1 MLTRRIASALASS
14 RGLFVTAVLAG
25 AVSGLGFLG
34 IAEANHIVSAQ
45 FRDADGLVVGNEVRV
60 AGVTA
65 GSVKSIQITVDPNSG
80 QQFAAVQMSIDSSQ
94 WPLHQGTTIA
104 VKPKG
109 VLSNV
114 FVDLQP
120 GPQGNPSLGDKPFF
134 ALDQTRS
141 PVGLDELS
149 NLFDPSVRDSIRTQL
164 QEGVLALGGNGALD
178 LNQTIFYA
186 NPLTKSAVPVTDV
199 LAQRSP
205 QLDKLNFEFDTISA
219 EIAREDS
226 NLRPLIVNLN
236 TLLGALAAREADLQ
250 GTLDQAAG
258 FFTKLDTALFS
269 VTQPDPRNAN
279 SESDLARFFDQG
291 PQALSCAAAVS
302 TYFTPLIQQVNPHIE
317 SLDVLLGEFVTATG
331 YNSAQPPPGL
341 PGQQSTQ
348 SAPIDTLRVDA
359 SLPPQNDPSTGSG
372 GLGAEHKPGFLE
384 GKPLGF
390 PSNIAV
396 PGFANSCAAPPAL
409 AGVTP

>member
-14 RGLFVTAVLAG
+14 RGLFLTAVLAG
-25 AVSGLGFLG
+25 SITGLGFLG
-34 IAEANHIVSAQ
+34 IAESNHVVTAQ

-65 GSVKSIQITVDPNSG
+65 GSVKSIRVTVDPTSG
-80 QQFAAVQMSIDSSQ
+80 QQYAEVQMQVDSAQ
-94 WPLHQGTTIA
+94 WPLHQGTSVA

-120 GPQGNPSLGDKPFF
+120 GPVGNPRLGDQPFF
-134 ALDQTRS
+134 ALNKTQS

-149 NLFDPSVRDSIRTQL
+149 NVFDPSVRDSIRTQL
-164 QEGVLALGGNGALD
+164 QEGVLALGGDGASN
-178 LNQTIFYA
+178 LNQTLFYA
-186 NPLTKSAVPVTDV
+186 NPLTRDAIPVTYV

-205 QLDKLNFEFDTISA
+205 QLDKLNFEFNTISA

-226 NLRPLIVNLN
+226 HLRPLIINLN
-236 TLLGALAAREADLQ
+236 TLLAALAARETDLQ
-250 GTLDQAAG
+250 GTLDNAAG
-258 FFTKLDTALFS
+258 FFTKLDTALAS
-269 VTQPDPRNAN
+269 VTTPDPKNAN
-279 SESDLARFFDQG
+279 NESDLARFFEQG
-291 PQALSCAAAVS
+291 PQALSCAATIS
-302 TYFTPLIQQVNPHIE
+302 TYFTPLVQQVNPHIQ

-331 YNSAQPPPGL
+331 YNSASPAPGS
-341 PGQQSTQ
+341 GQI
-348 SAPIDTLRVDA
+348 APVDTLRVDA
-359 SLPPQNDPSTGSG
+359 TLPPQNDPVTGNG
-372 GLGAEHKPGFLE
+372 GLSQEHGGSFLE

-390 PSNIAV
+390 PATISVPNFSNT
-396 PGFANSCAAPPAL
+396 CAAPAAL